1 MPHPKHR
8 HSRSAHNAPEVPHST
23 RFRSA
28 RLGPYSRPHDYTT
41 HSGSYPPVE
50 APSAAM
56 AELYTAPGPSGS
68 QRSTSRDY
76 PASQSPVYGVEIR
89 ASTPISRSS
98 SSPERRIPHYF
109 GTTLRPATTVSRSSS
124 SPERRI
130 PHYFGID
137 YRPTYPDHLHGETRS
152 SACDQPHLDS
162 QAATTSENRDFL
174 EPNDY
179 IRAWQGTLQTALPL
193 NALPTNGVVP
203 TGPPDL
209 TDGRPQT
216 RQ

>member
-1 MPHPKHR
+1 
-8 HSRSAHNAPEVPHST
+8 
-23 RFRSA
+23 
-28 RLGPYSRPHDYTT
+28 
-41 HSGSYPPVE
+41 
-50 APSAAM
+50 M

-89 ASTPISRSS
+89 ASTPISHSS

-152 SACDQPHLDS
+152 SARDQPHLDS

-179 IRAWQGTLQTALPL
+179 IRAWQGTLQTALPP